1 MSGPLPKRELG
12 AYFTSPLAYVFIVIF
27 LLLCGFFTFFVGGF
41 FERQEASL
49 VRPFF
54 DWHPWFYLFL
64 VPAVGM
70 RLWAEERRVGT
81 IELLLT
87 MPITAWQAIV
97 GKFLASWLFLAL
109 ALVLTFPVVI
119 TVNYLGHPDNGV
131 ILTAYVGSWL
141 MAGAYLAISCITSAL
156 TRSQVVSFIISLV
169 VCLFLI
175 LAGFPPVI
183 NVLEQ
188 FAALAGG
195 PGHVLQRDDPF
206 RGLPE
211 RGARLA
217 RHPLLPVGHRV
228 LALYDQCDPAHPSR
242 RLRTGRHRCKRNRFR
257 QFSIRPPASLV
268 MLVILIAFNFIAGT
282 ARTRLDLTQEKAY
295 TLSAGT
301 RAILKKLDTPVTI
314 RFYCTQSE
322 SATPETVFL
331 KGYARKVED
340 LLAEYKQVA
349 GGKLKIEKYDPQPD
363 SDAEDSARLDGIE
376 AQPLPGADRFYLG
389 LAVKCA
395 DEVQSIPFLAPNRE
409 RLLEYD
415 LDPRHRPRGERRRS
429 RPSAS

>member
-1 MSGPLPKRELG
+1 MNAWRNVWTITKRELG

-49 VRPFF
+49 TRPFF

-97 GKFLASWLFLAL
+97 GKFLASWLFLGL
-109 ALVLTFPVVI
+109 ALVLTFPVVL

-141 MAGAYLAISCITSAL
+141 MAGAYLAISCVTSAL

-188 FAALAGG
+188 FARPWLVDLITSFSVMTHFEGFQKG
-195 PGHVLQRDDPF
+195 VLDSRDILF
-206 RGLPE
+206 FLSVIGFSLFTTS
-211 RGARLA
+211 
-217 RHPLLPVGHRV
+217 VI
-228 LALYDQCDPAHPSR
+228 
-242 RLRTGRHRCKRNRFR
+242 LRTHR
-257 QFSIRPPASLV
+257 
-268 MLVILIAFNFIAGT
+268 AG
-282 ARTRLDLTQEKAY
+282 
-295 TLSAGT
+295 
-301 RAILKKLDTPVTI
+301 
-314 RFYCTQSE
+314 
-322 SATPETVFL
+322 
-331 KGYARKVED
+331 
-340 LLAEYKQVA
+340 
-349 GGKLKIEKYDPQPD
+349 
-363 SDAEDSARLDGIE
+363 
-376 AQPLPGADRFYLG
+376 
-389 LAVKCA
+389 
-395 DEVQSIPFLAPNRE
+395 
-409 RLLEYD
+409 
-415 LDPRHRPRGERRRS
+415 
-429 RPSAS
+429 

>member
-1 MSGPLPKRELG
+1 MNAWRNVWTITKRELG

-49 VRPFF
+49 ARPFF

-119 TVNYLGHPDNGV
+119 TVNRLGDPDNGV

-188 FAALAGG
+188 VAPRLVDLVASFSVMTHFEGFQKG
-195 PGHVLQRDDPF
+195 VLDSRD
-206 RGLPE
+206 
-211 RGARLA
+211 
-217 RHPLLPVGHRV
+217 V
-228 LALYDQCDPAHPSR
+228 LFFLSVMGFSLFTTSVI
-242 RLRTGRHRCKRNRFR
+242 LRTHR
-257 QFSIRPPASLV
+257 
-268 MLVILIAFNFIAGT
+268 AG
-282 ARTRLDLTQEKAY
+282 
-295 TLSAGT
+295 
-301 RAILKKLDTPVTI
+301 
-314 RFYCTQSE
+314 
-322 SATPETVFL
+322 
-331 KGYARKVED
+331 
-340 LLAEYKQVA
+340 
-349 GGKLKIEKYDPQPD
+349 
-363 SDAEDSARLDGIE
+363 
-376 AQPLPGADRFYLG
+376 
-389 LAVKCA
+389 
-395 DEVQSIPFLAPNRE
+395 
-409 RLLEYD
+409 
-415 LDPRHRPRGERRRS
+415 
-429 RPSAS
+429 

>member
-1 MSGPLPKRELG
+1 VNPWRNIWTITKRELG
-12 AYFTSPLAYVFIVIF
+12 AYFSSPIAYVFIVIF
-27 LLLCGFFTFFVGGF
+27 LLLCGFFTFFVGMF

-109 ALVLTFPVVI
+109 ALVLTFPVVL

-131 ILTAYVGSWL
+131 ILTAYLGSWL

-183 NVLEQ
+183 NVLQ
-188 FAALAGG
+188 QLAAPRLVDLVTSFSVMTHFEGFQKG
-195 PGHVLQRDDPF
+195 VLDSRDILF
-206 RGLPE
+206 FLSVIGFSLFTTS
-211 RGARLA
+211 
-217 RHPLLPVGHRV
+217 VI
-228 LALYDQCDPAHPSR
+228 
-242 RLRTGRHRCKRNRFR
+242 LRTHR
-257 QFSIRPPASLV
+257 
-268 MLVILIAFNFIAGT
+268 AG
-282 ARTRLDLTQEKAY
+282 
-295 TLSAGT
+295 
-301 RAILKKLDTPVTI
+301 
-314 RFYCTQSE
+314 
-322 SATPETVFL
+322 
-331 KGYARKVED
+331 
-340 LLAEYKQVA
+340 
-349 GGKLKIEKYDPQPD
+349 
-363 SDAEDSARLDGIE
+363 
-376 AQPLPGADRFYLG
+376 
-389 LAVKCA
+389 
-395 DEVQSIPFLAPNRE
+395 
-409 RLLEYD
+409 
-415 LDPRHRPRGERRRS
+415 
-429 RPSAS
+429 